1 MEFMSWDEFQQN
13 EPAILAD
20 VCALLTERLRYASNY
35 DSSRCTR
42 GARTLKSPRF
52 CARPGG
58 RWWFTVLLRLSPAPM
73 DGPSDSIFEHSAGNT
88 DSRRSQ
94 ATRISAIREKR

>member
-20 VCALLTERLRYASNY
+20 VCALLTGKAKIRKQLRLFAVYE
-35 DSSRCTR
+35 

-94 ATRISAIREKR
+94 ATRISNSR